1 MAKEKVEKEEVIE
14 NKPKKMVEVEESVL
28 NDLIKRVE
36 TLSKDQNTLFQAADK
51 QRLAKVYE
59 GAGQSL
65 VKQVKVSYFSD
76 IDKYIV
82 GWKMVKNSS
91 EIMPHT
97 GKWVEDQRVIVIFDD
112 GEMSE
117 EMQLVDFY
125 RKVNLNKKKADII
138 SQTQKFDEK
147 TKSSINI
154 LEVEFENGKKLLIDS
169 RFIN

>member
-1 MAKEKVEKEEVIE
+1 MAKEKEKEEVVE
-14 NKPKKMVEVEESVL
+14 KKPKMVQVEESVL

-65 VKQVKVSYFSD
+65 VKQVKVSYFTD
-76 IDKYIV
+76 IDKYII
-82 GWKMVKNSS
+82 GWKMVKNTS

-125 RKVNLNKKKADII
+125 RKINSNKKKADII

-147 TKSSINI
+147 EKTSINI
-154 LEVEFENGKKLLIDS
+154 LEVEFENGKRLLIDS

>member
-1 MAKEKVEKEEVIE
+1 MAKEKEEVVEK
-14 NKPKKMVEVEESVL
+14 KPKMVQVEESVL

-65 VKQVKVSYFSD
+65 VKQVKVSYFTD
-76 IDKYIV
+76 IDKYII
-82 GWKMVKNSS
+82 GWKMVKNTS

-125 RKVNLNKKKADII
+125 RKINSNKKKADII

-147 TKSSINI
+147 EKTSINI
-154 LEVEFENGKKLLIDS
+154 LEVEFENGKRLLIDS